1 MTTKTDFKKTLPCYK
16 GKHHTLQ
23 TLDIPRLQYLMI
35 DGQGDPNTSAHY
47 RDAIATLFPLSYQ
60 LKNISKKV
68 LGQDYVVMP
77 LESLWWADEQHYF
90 TDARDKSRWY
100 YTVMIMQPEWISD
113 EHLHAAK
120 TAVRSKV
127 PGDLLDDIRLQ
138 TLDEGLSVQTLHIG
152 SFDSEADILKQLH
165 EEYLPAH
172 GLAAHGKHHEIYF
185 SDARKIA
192 PEKWRTLLRQ
202 PVVSCEKG

>member
-1 MTTKTDFKKTLPCYK
+1 MTTKTDFKKALPCYK
-16 GKHHTLQ
+16 GKHHILQ
-23 TLDIPRLQYLMI
+23 TLEVPRLQYLMI

-60 LKNISKKV
+60 LKNISKKT
-68 LGQDYVVMP
+68 LARDYVVMP
-77 LESLWWADEQHYF
+77 LESLWWADDHQYF

-100 YTVMIMQPEWISD
+100 YTVMIMQPEWISE
-113 EHLHAAK
+113 EHLQAAK
-120 TAVRSKV
+120 DTVRKKIAS
-127 PGDLLDDIRLQ
+127 PLLDDIRLQ
-138 TLDEGLSVQTLHIG
+138 SLDEGLSVQTLHIG
-152 SFDSEADILKQLH
+152 NFDSEGEILAQLH

-172 GLAAHGKHHEIYF
+172 GLAPAGKHHEIYF

-202 PVVSCEKG
+202 PVMPL